1 VYADEKNICGCCT
14 DYKYSSNEANFVKM
28 FHKPL
33 NQKLLKFLGIPEIET
48 APIPDGLAPVVT

>member
-1 VYADEKNICGCCT
+1 MRRTFVGCYT